1 MMVSFSFAQQRS
13 GYGILVGYGINAHL
27 ADFRS
32 FPQYPNCCPQFS
44 HGKGNAPIFGIF
56 YDFPVTNTSSFS
68 TRISYN
74 DYQAT
79 LTTSEFVNLSGNIQG
94 EYQHIIEASL
104 QNIGIESYYQYSPY
118 HQLNIALGLRYAFY
132 VHPTFSQKELL
143 IKPLVGTFPNGSR
156 SRNEFID
163 QSIPFYQSNSFGPV
177 LGLSYQLP
185 LNALQTLFVLPEL
198 QVYYPL
204 NDIVSQNDWHIHQYR
219 CGLSIRYSPF
229 YDKDIH
235 KTYKD
240 ITLIDTITI
249 SVKPPFTEF
258 TRGISSLSVDTLM
271 STDSIVYLTIQKRTD
286 TIKYGHIKQLQ
297 ANISA
302 WAVYDNN
309 REEPLIKIVDEEFT
323 SVLMTPLLPYV
334 FFDKGSASI
343 PNRYQILEH
352 QQLLSFSEDS
362 VNSDD
367 RLSTYYH
374 IMNIIAKRMKLYPQA
389 TLTVIGCNADIEEE
403 QDNISLSKQRVESIK
418 QYLIH
423 QCGVESTRLKLEY
436 RNLPEKAA
444 NSKTK
449 DGAQENRRVELIG
462 SIPEINAPILTNET
476 IRTINPPIVRFKSKV
491 IHDNPLE
498 KWSLKSRLTDSVLQ
512 LYNGLGDVPAILEWN
527 IDKQKGKAAFKQSKL
542 DYTLIVDDIEGMSTV
557 NKDSIPVEYLSI
569 KKKKTERI
577 ADKEINRFS
586 LILFDV
592 RSSDINAINKPII
605 QLIKTYIKPNSSII
619 VKGFTDKHGDIKK
632 NEKLA
637 DERAKSTAKA
647 LGFSESSGSVYSQG
661 NADTYSPEYPEGRLY
676 TRTVDVIIETP
687 IVNE

>member
-1 MMVSFSFAQQRS
+1 M
-13 GYGILVGYGINAHL
+13 
-27 ADFRS
+27 
-32 FPQYPNCCPQFS
+32 
-44 HGKGNAPIFGIF
+44 
-56 YDFPVTNTSSFS
+56 
-68 TRISYN
+68 
-74 DYQAT
+74 
-79 LTTSEFVNLSGNIQG
+79 
-94 EYQHIIEASL
+94 
-104 QNIGIESYYQYSPY
+104 
-118 HQLNIALGLRYAFY
+118 
-132 VHPTFSQKELL
+132 
-143 IKPLVGTFPNGSR
+143 
-156 SRNEFID
+156 
-163 QSIPFYQSNSFGPV
+163 
-177 LGLSYQLP
+177 
-185 LNALQTLFVLPEL
+185 
-198 QVYYPL
+198 
-204 NDIVSQNDWHIHQYR
+204 
-219 CGLSIRYSPF
+219 
-229 YDKDIH
+229 
-235 KTYKD
+235 
-240 ITLIDTITI
+240 DTII
-249 SVKPPFTEF
+249 SP
-258 TRGISSLSVDTLM
+258 
-271 STDSIVYLTIQKRTD
+271 DSIVYVTMHKRTD
-286 TIKYGHIKQLQ
+286 TIKYGHKKQLE

-334 FFDKGSASI
+334 FFEKGSASI
-343 PNRYQILEH
+343 PQRYQILEQ
-352 QQLLSFSEDS
+352 QQLLAFSEDS

-389 TLTVIGCNADIEEE
+389 SLTLTGCNADIDEE

-418 QYLIH
+418 QYLIN
-423 QCGVESTRLKLEY
+423 QCGIESTRLKLAY

-462 SIPEINAPILTNET
+462 SIPEINAPIITNET

-498 KWSLKSRLTDSVLQ
+498 KWNIISRITDSASQV
-512 LYNGLGDVPAILEWN
+512 YKGEDNVPAILEWN
-527 IDKQKGKAAFKQSKL
+527 IDKQKGKTAFKQNKL
-542 DYTLIVDDIEGMSTV
+542 DYSLMVDDIEGISAV
-557 NKDSIPVEYLSI
+557 DKGSIPVEYLSI

-592 RSSDINAINKPII
+592 RSSDINSINKPII
-605 QLIKTYIKPNSSII
+605 QLIKTYIKPNSLVT

-637 DERAKSTAKA
+637 DERSKSTAKA
-647 LGFSESSGSVYSQG
+647 LGFSDSSGSVYSQG
-661 NADTYSPEYPEGRLY
+661 NADIYSPEYPEGRLY

>member
-1 MMVSFSFAQQRS
+1 MVI
-13 GYGILVGYGINAHL
+13 YKGISTYHRGFFTEYWYRIILSILTLSSIEYSIRITL
-27 ADFRS
+27 
-32 FPQYPNCCPQFS
+32 CILCT
-44 HGKGNAPIFGIF
+44 
-56 YDFPVTNTSSFS
+56 TN
-68 TRISYN
+68 I
-74 DYQAT
+74 
-79 LTTSEFVNLSGNIQG
+79 LS
-94 EYQHIIEASL
+94 
-104 QNIGIESYYQYSPY
+104 
-118 HQLNIALGLRYAFY
+118 
-132 VHPTFSQKELL
+132 KELL

-229 YDKDIH
+229 PHKDIH

-258 TRGISSLSVDTLM
+258 TRGISALSVDTLM
-271 STDSIVYLTIQKRTD
+271 SPDSIVYLTIQKRTD

-297 ANISA
+297 VNISA

-389 TLTVIGCNADIEEE
+389 TLKVIGCNADIEEE

-423 QCGVESTRLKLEY
+423 QCGVESSRLKLEY

-449 DGAQENRRVELIG
+449 DGA
-462 SIPEINAPILTNET
+462 
-476 IRTINPPIVRFKSKV
+476 IR
-491 IHDNPLE
+491 
-498 KWSLKSRLTDSVLQ
+498 
-512 LYNGLGDVPAILEWN
+512 
-527 IDKQKGKAAFKQSKL
+527 
-542 DYTLIVDDIEGMSTV
+542 
-557 NKDSIPVEYLSI
+557 
-569 KKKKTERI
+569 
-577 ADKEINRFS
+577 
-586 LILFDV
+586 
-592 RSSDINAINKPII
+592 KP
-605 QLIKTYIKPNSSII
+605 TC
-619 VKGFTDKHGDIKK
+619 
-632 NEKLA
+632 
-637 DERAKSTAKA
+637 RA
-647 LGFSESSGSVYSQG
+647 Y
-661 NADTYSPEYPEGRLY
+661 RLY
-676 TRTVDVIIETP
+676 TRDKCTNP
-687 IVNE
+687 NK

>member
-1 MMVSFSFAQQRS
+1 MTLSLSFAQQRS
-13 GYGILVGYGINAHL
+13 GYGILAGYGINTHL
-27 ADFRS
+27 VDFRS

-44 HGKGNAPIFGIF
+44 NGKGNAPIFGIF
-56 YDFPVTNTSSFS
+56 YDFPLTNTSSFS
-68 TRISYN
+68 TRLTYN
-74 DYQAT
+74 DYQGT
-79 LTTSEFVNLSGNIQG
+79 LTTTEFVSLSGNIQG
-94 EYQHIIEASL
+94 EYQHIVEASL

-118 HQLNIALGLRYAFY
+118 KQLYFELGLRYAVY
-132 VHPTFSQKELL
+132 AHPRFSQKELL
-143 IKPLVGTFPNGSR
+143 MNPSVGTFPNGSR

-163 QSIPFYQSNSFGPV
+163 QSIPFYQSHSFGPV

-185 LNALQTLFVLPEL
+185 LNSLQTLFLLPEL

-219 CGLSIRYSPF
+219 CGFSIRYSPF
-229 YDKDIH
+229 QDKDIH
-235 KTYKD
+235 KSYKD

-258 TRGISSLSVDTLM
+258 TRGNSSLSIDTII
-271 STDSIVYLTIQKRTD
+271 SPDSIVYVTMHKRTD
-286 TIKYGHIKQLQ
+286 TIKYGHKKQLE
-297 ANISA
+297 ANITA

-334 FFDKGSASI
+334 FFEKGSASI
-343 PNRYQILEH
+343 PNRYQILE
-352 QQLLSFSEDS
+352 QQQFLAFSEDS

-374 IMNIIAKRMKLYPQA
+374 IMNVIAKRMKLYPQA
-389 TLTVIGCNADIEEE
+389 SLTLTGCNADIDEE

-418 QYLIH
+418 QYLIN
-423 QCGVESTRLKLEY
+423 QCGIESTRLKLVY

-462 SIPEINAPILTNET
+462 SIPEINAPIITNET
-476 IRTINPPIVRFKSKV
+476 IRTINPPIVRFKSQV

-498 KWSLKSRLTDSVLQ
+498 KWNIISRITDSSSQV
-512 LYNGLGDVPAILEWN
+512 YTGEDNVPAILEWN
-527 IDKQKGKAAFKQSKL
+527 IDKQKGKTPFKQNKL
-542 DYTLIVDDIEGMSTV
+542 DYSLMVDDIEGLSSV
-557 NKDSIPVEYLSI
+557 DKGSIPVEYLSI

-592 RSSDINAINKPII
+592 RSSDINSINKPII
-605 QLIKTYIKPNSSII
+605 QLIKTYIKPNSSVT
-619 VKGFTDKHGDIKK
+619 VKGFTDKHGDTKK

-637 DERAKSTAKA
+637 DERSKSTAKA

-661 NADTYSPEYPEGRLY
+661 NADMYSPEYPEGRLY

>member
-1 MMVSFSFAQQRS
+1 MTLSLSFAQQRS
-13 GYGILVGYGINAHL
+13 GYGILAGYGINTHL
-27 ADFRS
+27 VDFRS

-44 HGKGNAPIFGIF
+44 NGKGNAPIIGIF
-56 YDFPVTNTSSFS
+56 YDFPLTNTSSFS
-68 TRISYN
+68 TRLTYN
-74 DYQAT
+74 DYQGT
-79 LTTSEFVNLSGNIQG
+79 LTTTEFVSLSGNIQG
-94 EYQHIIEASL
+94 EYQHIVDASL

-118 HQLNIALGLRYAFY
+118 NQLYIELGLRYAVY
-132 VHPTFSQKELL
+132 AHPTFSQKELL
-143 IKPLVGTFPNGSR
+143 INPSVGTFPNGSR

-163 QSIPFYQSNSFGPV
+163 QSIPNYQSHSFGPV

-185 LNALQTLFVLPEL
+185 LNSLQTLFLLPEL

-219 CGLSIRYSPF
+219 CGFSIRYSPF
-229 YDKDIH
+229 HDKDIH

-258 TRGISSLSVDTLM
+258 IRGNSSLSIDTII
-271 STDSIVYLTIQKRTD
+271 SPDSIVYVTMHKRTD
-286 TIKYGHIKQLQ
+286 TIKYGHKKQLE
-297 ANISA
+297 ANITA

-334 FFDKGSASI
+334 FFEKGSASI
-343 PNRYQILEH
+343 PNRYQILEQ
-352 QQLLSFSEDS
+352 QQLLAFSEDS

-374 IMNIIAKRMKLYPQA
+374 IMNVIAKRMKLYPQA
-389 TLTVIGCNADIEEE
+389 SLTLTGCNADIDEE

-418 QYLIH
+418 QYLIN
-423 QCGVESTRLKLEY
+423 QCGIESTRLKLVY

-462 SIPEINAPILTNET
+462 SIPEINAPIITNET
-476 IRTINPPIVRFKSKV
+476 IRTINPPIVRFKSQV

-498 KWSLKSRLTDSVLQ
+498 KWNIISRITDTSSQV
-512 LYNGLGDVPAILEWN
+512 YKGEDNVPAILEWN
-527 IDKQKGKAAFKQSKL
+527 IDKQKGKTAFKQNKL
-542 DYTLIVDDIEGMSTV
+542 DYSLMVDDIEGLSSV
-557 NKDSIPVEYLSI
+557 DKGSIPVEYLSI

-592 RSSDINAINKPII
+592 RSSDINSINKPII
-605 QLIKTYIKPNSSII
+605 QLIKTYIKPNSSVT
-619 VKGFTDKHGDIKK
+619 VKGFTDKHGDTKK

-637 DERAKSTAKA
+637 DERSKSTAKA

-661 NADTYSPEYPEGRLY
+661 NADMYSPEYPEGRLY

>member
-1 MMVSFSFAQQRS
+1 MTLSLSFAQQRS
-13 GYGILVGYGINAHL
+13 GYGILAGYGINTHL
-27 ADFRS
+27 VDFRS

-44 HGKGNAPIFGIF
+44 NGKGNAPIIGIF
-56 YDFPVTNTSSFS
+56 YDFPLTNTSSFS
-68 TRISYN
+68 TRLTYN
-74 DYQAT
+74 DYQGT
-79 LTTSEFVNLSGNIQG
+79 LTTTEFVSLSGNIQG
-94 EYQHIIEASL
+94 EYQHIVDASL

-118 HQLNIALGLRYAFY
+118 NQLYIELGLRYAVY
-132 VHPTFSQKELL
+132 AHPTFSQKELL
-143 IKPLVGTFPNGSR
+143 INPSVGTFPNGSR

-163 QSIPFYQSNSFGPV
+163 QSIPNYQSHSFGPV

-185 LNALQTLFVLPEL
+185 LNSLQTLFLLPEL

-219 CGLSIRYSPF
+219 CGFSIRYSPF
-229 YDKDIH
+229 HDKDIH

-258 TRGISSLSVDTLM
+258 IRGNSSLSIDTII
-271 STDSIVYLTIQKRTD
+271 SPDSIVYVTMHKRTD
-286 TIKYGHIKQLQ
+286 TIKYGHKKQLE
-297 ANISA
+297 ASITA

-334 FFDKGSASI
+334 FFEKGSASI
-343 PNRYQILEH
+343 PNRYQILEQ
-352 QQLLSFSEDS
+352 QQLLAFSEDS

-389 TLTVIGCNADIEEE
+389 SLTLTGCNADIDEE

-418 QYLIH
+418 QYLIN
-423 QCGVESTRLKLEY
+423 QCGIESTRLKLVY

-462 SIPEINAPILTNET
+462 SIPEINAPIITNET
-476 IRTINPPIVRFKSKV
+476 IRTINPPIVRFKSQV

-498 KWSLKSRLTDSVLQ
+498 KWNIISRITDSSSQV
-512 LYNGLGDVPAILEWN
+512 YKGEDNVPAILEWN
-527 IDKQKGKAAFKQSKL
+527 IDKQKGKTPFKQNKL
-542 DYTLIVDDIEGMSTV
+542 DYSLMVDDIEGLSSV
-557 NKDSIPVEYLSI
+557 DKGSIPVEYLSI

-577 ADKEINRFS
+577 ADKEINRFN

-592 RSSDINAINKPII
+592 RSSDINSINKPII
-605 QLIKTYIKPNSSII
+605 QLIKTYIKPNSSVT
-619 VKGFTDKHGDIKK
+619 VKGFTDKHGDTKK

-637 DERAKSTAKA
+637 DERSKSTAKA

-661 NADTYSPEYPEGRLY
+661 NADMYSPEYPEGRLY

>member
-1 MMVSFSFAQQRS
+1 M
-13 GYGILVGYGINAHL
+13 
-27 ADFRS
+27 
-32 FPQYPNCCPQFS
+32 
-44 HGKGNAPIFGIF
+44 
-56 YDFPVTNTSSFS
+56 
-68 TRISYN
+68 
-74 DYQAT
+74 
-79 LTTSEFVNLSGNIQG
+79 
-94 EYQHIIEASL
+94 
-104 QNIGIESYYQYSPY
+104 SP
-118 HQLNIALGLRYAFY
+118 
-132 VHPTFSQKELL
+132 
-143 IKPLVGTFPNGSR
+143 
-156 SRNEFID
+156 
-163 QSIPFYQSNSFGPV
+163 
-177 LGLSYQLP
+177 
-185 LNALQTLFVLPEL
+185 
-198 QVYYPL
+198 
-204 NDIVSQNDWHIHQYR
+204 
-219 CGLSIRYSPF
+219 
-229 YDKDIH
+229 
-235 KTYKD
+235 
-240 ITLIDTITI
+240 
-249 SVKPPFTEF
+249 
-258 TRGISSLSVDTLM
+258 
-271 STDSIVYLTIQKRTD
+271 DSIVYLTIQKRTD

-297 ANISA
+297 VNISA

-389 TLTVIGCNADIEEE
+389 TLKVIGCNADIEEE

-423 QCGVESTRLKLEY
+423 QCGVESSRLKLEY

-498 KWSLKSRLTDSVLQ
+498 KWSLKSRLTDSVFQ
-512 LYNGLGDVPAILEWN
+512 LYKGVGDVPAILEWN

-569 KKKKTERI
+569 KRKKQ
-577 ADKEINRFS
+577 N
-586 LILFDV
+586 V
-592 RSSDINAINKPII
+592 
-605 QLIKTYIKPNSSII
+605 
-619 VKGFTDKHGDIKK
+619 
-632 NEKLA
+632 
-637 DERAKSTAKA
+637 
-647 LGFSESSGSVYSQG
+647 
-661 NADTYSPEYPEGRLY
+661 
-676 TRTVDVIIETP
+676 
-687 IVNE
+687 